1 MLVSHSTMVEAG
13 RILEEPA
20 RTATMELTEFEWKII
35 ILALKEATTL
45 PNRSK
50 VLGEEIAEL
59 VAVQLS

>member
-13 RILEEPA
+13 RILEAPA

-35 ILALKEATTL
+35 ILALNEAQTL